1 MEQDGGTDVR
11 VGKGVRAI
19 AKVIVQIKKNKFGC
33 TVTMLRQR
41 RCST

>member
-11 VGKGVRAI
+11 IGKAVRAI
-19 AKVIVQIKKNKFGC
+19 AQAIVQIEKNKLGRA
-33 TVTMLRQR
+33 VTMLRQR